1 MGASSVRYTVLLFKN
16 LWVRAKR
23 VAMGRESLP
32 TALEGMRDDAR
43 KWAKTFEAPESA
55 DRRRRARALLR
66 AGRAC
71 YNAGDFAGAE
81 DRFREALTED
91 PRCALAATYLGHT
104 LFRCGRLSEAKT
116 AWKQAHDLDPD
127 SEAGQKAMAA
137 LRGAEGQSRNVLAE
151 MQERADRL

>member
-1 MGASSVRYTVLLFKN
+1 MGASSVRYTILFFNN

-23 VAMGRESLP
+23 VLMKRESLQ
-32 TALEGMRDDAR
+32 TAIEGIRSDTR
-43 KWAKTFEAPESA
+43 KWIKTFEAPESA

-66 AGRAC
+66 AGRTR

-104 LFRCGRLSEAKT
+104 LFRCGRLSEAKA
-116 AWKQAHDLDPD
+116 AWRQAHDLDPD

-137 LRGAEGQSRNVLAE
+137 LRTAEGQSRNVLAE